1 MKPSED
7 SLLANLEEFSALS
20 AAASVTRIFAMR
32 LPTTAGF
39 VPNTVA
45 WMAPVRA
52 RRPFIPHKIREIPG
66 GTAKRT
72 KHGLIPMSSRLKRP
86 PLMPDSSRI
95 LKVAIPK
102 GSLQEPTIELLAKAG
117 YEVYVSSRG
126 LRPSSNDPELDLFMI
141 RAQEIG
147 RYLGQGFIDCGITGY
162 DWAYENEVDLIDLAE
177 LPYSRATTRPTRWVL
192 VVPEDSPIRKP
203 EDLEGKRIATEG
215 VGITRR
221 YLSERGINA
230 EVEFSWGATEVK
242 VPDLVDA
249 IVDVT
254 ETGSSIKAN
263 RLRIVDTLLTSFPHF
278 YANPAAAADPWKR
291 EKMDRIALLLKA
303 ALGARGK
310 VGLKMNFPSARLPE
324 LLANLPSLR
333 RPTISNLSEEGW
345 VAVETVIDEIVVR
358 DIIPELKRLGA
369 EGIIEYPLNKI
380 VP

>member
-1 MKPSED
+1 
-7 SLLANLEEFSALS
+7 
-20 AAASVTRIFAMR
+20 
-32 LPTTAGF
+32 
-39 VPNTVA
+39 
-45 WMAPVRA
+45 
-52 RRPFIPHKIREIPG
+52 
-66 GTAKRT
+66 
-72 KHGLIPMSSRLKRP
+72 
-86 PLMPDSSRI
+86 MPDAART
-95 LKVAIPK
+95 LKFAIPK
-102 GSLQEPTIELLAKAG
+102 GSLQEPTLELLSKAG

-126 LRPSSNDPELDLFMI
+126 YRPASNDPELDLYLI

-147 RYLGQGFIDCGITGY
+147 RYIGQGFIDCGITGL
-162 DWAYENEVDLIDLAE
+162 DWAHENDVELVDLAE

-203 EDLEGKRIATEG
+203 EDLQGKRIATEG

-221 YLSERGINA
+221 YLKARGIEA

-278 YANPAAAADPWKR
+278 YASPGAATDPWKR
-291 EKMDRIALLLKA
+291 EKMERISLLLKA

-310 VGLKMNFPSARLPE
+310 VGLKMNLPQDRLPE
-324 LLANLPSLR
+324 LLQALPSLR
-333 RPTISNLSEEGW
+333 RPTVASLSESGW
-345 VAVETVIDEIVVR
+345 VAVETVIDETVVR
-358 DIIPELKRLGA
+358 DIIPALKLLGA